1 MSEGGAASAEAPPV
15 QTAFWKRDRGGVGT
29 LVPTAPLVLELA
41 ALCASP
47 ESFARSY
54 LRERCRRPL
63 SGSVDV
69 PVVHDGARLV
79 GHGPPSSWAPGVAQ
93 RVAARG
99 RDSGCRRTPS
109 WSEPSTLGSPWGELR
124 RTLARHRHR
133 RRMLAVALS
142 TSYVPTPRTA
152 SLRAAV
158 RLPSQSARRC
168 CALPEDDIEAARR
181 ALERTLL
188 LDSTSTPE
196 EQPEPE
202 APKSSSD
209 ALDFTEPSTDT
220 SRSGPFRFAEPE
232 PRPGPVIDDI
242 DAGLAEVQ
250 DFGERVGGLA
260 WLGATF
266 WLQLPGIQ
274 YFVLGAFLLFGAL
287 VAGGSFGGAPNR
299 FLASAPQAYEGA
311 YYSYRYAS
319 PGVTDESA
327 YVMDDP
333 VQ

>member
-1 MSEGGAASAEAPPV
+1 
-15 QTAFWKRDRGGVGT
+15 
-29 LVPTAPLVLELA
+29 
-41 ALCASP
+41 
-47 ESFARSY
+47 
-54 LRERCRRPL
+54 
-63 SGSVDV
+63 
-69 PVVHDGARLV
+69 
-79 GHGPPSSWAPGVAQ
+79 
-93 RVAARG
+93 
-99 RDSGCRRTPS
+99 
-109 WSEPSTLGSPWGELR
+109 
-124 RTLARHRHR
+124 
-133 RRMLAVALS
+133 MLAVALS

-158 RLPSQSARRC
+158 RLPSQSAGRC

>member
-1 MSEGGAASAEAPPV
+1 MFEHTLYSRHSHQCAIAEFSEQRSGIRPARASGWWC
-15 QTAFWKRDRGGVGT
+15 TT
-29 LVPTAPLVLELA
+29 
-41 ALCASP
+41 
-47 ESFARSY
+47 
-54 LRERCRRPL
+54 
-63 SGSVDV
+63 
-69 PVVHDGARLV
+69 
-79 GHGPPSSWAPGVAQ
+79 
-93 RVAARG
+93 ARG
-99 RDSGCRRTPS
+99 SSDTARRAAGRRAWRSAWRPEEETPAAGGR
-109 WSEPSTLGSPWGELR
+109 PPGRNLDPWGELR

-158 RLPSQSARRC
+158 RLPSQSAGRC